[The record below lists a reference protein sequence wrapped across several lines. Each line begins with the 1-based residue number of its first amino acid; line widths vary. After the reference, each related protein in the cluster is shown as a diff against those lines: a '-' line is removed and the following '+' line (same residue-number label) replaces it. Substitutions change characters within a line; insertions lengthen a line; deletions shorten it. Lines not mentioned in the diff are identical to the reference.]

1 MPDVTM
7 EACMKAVCGTT
18 DACILAWLDPWSRF
32 HESNLLQGGDTF
44 VVGSDCTC
52 SIFMW
57 CRQLP
62 YTFFRFSPHDP

>member
-1 MPDVTM
+1 
-7 EACMKAVCGTT
+7 MKTVCDTT

-32 HESNLLQGGDTF
+32 HELNLLQGGIQHF
-44 VVGSDCTC
+44 LVGSDCTC

-62 YTFFRFSPHDP
+62 YTFFMFST